1 MFGKKT
7 GADVKE
13 QKQSPRAALIDKIDQ
28 LAPGQQLMYR
38 LAEMYGPE
46 IIVVEVKEEFAG
58 KGPKFSVLG
67 VPPVD
72 GKPGPKRN
80 TIWETSKA
88 KAVAIWLLGRDAKPY
103 V

>member
-7 GADVKE
+7 GAEEKG
-13 QKQSPRAALIDKIDQ
+13 KPQSPLAILIEKIDQ

-46 IIVVEVKEEFAG
+46 IIIVEAKKDYAG
-58 KGPKFSVLG
+58 KGPKFAVIG
-67 VPPVD
+67 APPVD

-80 TIWETSKA
+80 TIWEAGKA
-88 KAVAIWLLGRDAKPY
+88 KAVASWLLGRDAQPY
-103 V
+103 A